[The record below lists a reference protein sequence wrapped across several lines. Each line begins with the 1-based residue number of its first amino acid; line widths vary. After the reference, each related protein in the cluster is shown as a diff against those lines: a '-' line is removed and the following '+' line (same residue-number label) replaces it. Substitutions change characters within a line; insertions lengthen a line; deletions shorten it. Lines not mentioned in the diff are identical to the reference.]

1 MIGLSIRVDE
11 GTVPRFVL
19 EIERQLKDRRG
30 LHAVMASR
38 LSDDLQKHFR
48 SKDAIPNRMGAPKSH
63 FWNQQ
68 AADTE
73 VVEVTDSGAT
83 VAAGNKDF
91 RLQLFGGTVVPIA
104 ARCLTIPLI
113 AGARGR
119 RVKDYELFSG
129 HRLFKVK
136 GHNALFEKDGDGVR
150 TVYAL
155 AKSATVKA
163 DPTALPPAGE
173 LAKGLLEV
181 ADEFLKNLPEGGV
194 S

>member
-19 EIERQLKDRRG
+19 VLERQLQNRRG
-30 LHAVMASR
+30 LHAAMASR

-48 SKDAIPNRMGAPKSH
+48 LKNAVPNRMAAPKTN
-63 FWNQQ
+63 FWNQV
-68 AADTE
+68 AAATG
-73 VVEVTDSGAT
+73 VTEVTDTGAT
-83 VAAGNKDF
+83 VAVAEPRFN
-91 RLQLFGGTVVPIA
+91 LQLFGGTVVPIL

-113 AGARGR
+113 AGARGK
-119 RVKDYELFSG
+119 RVKDYELDSG
-129 HRLFKVK
+129 HKVFKVK

-150 TVYAL
+150 PVYAL
-155 AKSATVKA
+155 VKSATVKA

-173 LAKGLLEV
+173 LAKGLLDE